1 MTKSTFGEHL
11 KREREMRGVSLD
23 EISAATRIGTRFLEA
38 LEDEQWDRL
47 PGGIFNRGFV
57 RAVARFLGLDEEN
70 LVAEYALATNDR
82 PEVAVWAKTSSPEK
96 AGAWWLWL
104 VVLLVVAA
112 VAAGGWFAWRHHIF
126 GHASRVTAPAGP
138 RPTTPQSLGR
148 ASART
153 PAAAQ
158 PAAPG
163 VVAPASSP
171 TPSAQ
176 AGQAAAA
183 PLTGAAAAQPAT
195 LELTVSAGKAA
206 QVSVIADGKSV
217 FDGKMTAGESQH
229 FRARERF
236 EVGASNSSALLL
248 ELNGQTMAPMGPPGQ
263 PGKIT
268 LTRNDLKKTPGGPD

>member
-23 EISAATRIGTRFLEA
+23 EISSATRIGTRFLEA

-82 PEVAVWAKTSSPEK
+82 PDVAVWAKTSPSEK
-96 AGAWWLWL
+96 AGARWLWL
-104 VVLLVVAA
+104 VVLLVVVA
-112 VAAGGWFAWRHHIF
+112 VAAGGWFAWRRHIF
-126 GHASRVTAPAGP
+126 GRAARVTAPAGA
-138 RPTTPQSLGR
+138 RPTTPQSLGG
-148 ASART
+148 ASATT
-153 PAAAQ
+153 PSAAQ
-158 PAAPG
+158 PAAPSA
-163 VVAPASSP
+163 VPPASSP
-171 TPSAQ
+171 APSAQ
-176 AGQAAAA
+176 SGQAAAT
-183 PLTGAAAAQPAT
+183 PLTGAASAQPAM
-195 LELTVSAGKAA
+195 LELTVSAGKTA

-217 FDGKMTAGESQH
+217 FEGKMTAGESQH
-229 FRARERF
+229 FGAQERF

-263 PGKIT
+263 PGKVT